1 MNIARPDG
9 ADPTGGFE
17 IQLRGLTTM
26 KGGSGPL
33 IVVDGVEGG
42 NLAKLNANDSESID
56 VLKDGSAAAIYG
68 TRGTTA
74 LFLSLPAKESQDT
87 L

>member
-1 MNIARPDG
+1 MERILR
-9 ADPTGGFE
+9 GFE

-33 IVVDGVEGG
+33 IVIDGVEGG
-42 NLAKLNANDSESID
+42 NLANLNANDIESID
-56 VLKDGSAAAIYG
+56 VLKDGSAVAIYG
-68 TRGTTA
+68 TRGTNGVILVTTRKGK
-74 LFLSLPAKESQDT
+74 PDT